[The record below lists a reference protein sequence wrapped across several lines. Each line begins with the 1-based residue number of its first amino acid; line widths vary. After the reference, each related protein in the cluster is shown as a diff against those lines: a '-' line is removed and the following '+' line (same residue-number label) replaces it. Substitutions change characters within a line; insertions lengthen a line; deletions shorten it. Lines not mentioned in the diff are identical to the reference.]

1 MVAAGPTSDFEL
13 YFAGTFVLAEGLSAH
28 VQPWLDFARERH
40 TILGL
45 NGAIQAQPFGRN
57 LSLLFG
63 VDGSFSN
70 GHSALWSVVPG
81 LSYRWPNLGFKLG
94 VGIPVGLTSSD
105 DSEDVGLIV
114 DFEFRF

>member
-1 MVAAGPTSDFEL
+1 MSAGPTSDFEL
-13 YFAGTFVLAEGLSAH
+13 YFAGTLALMEGLSFH

-45 NGAIQAQPFGRN
+45 NGAIQAQPFDRN
-57 LSLLFG
+57 LSVLFG

-70 GHSALWSVVPG
+70 GHSALWSAVPG
-81 LSYRWPNLGFKLG
+81 LSYQWPGLGIKIG
-94 VGIPVGLTSSD
+94 VGIPIGLTSSD

-114 DFEFRF
+114 DVEFRF